1 MSFDSA
7 DVRLVLITGTPS
19 VSVSDITKA
28 FSDYFVVPDQD
39 LFFKEVKT
47 QEILKDQKAKKPNS
61 VASHN

>member
-28 FSDYFVVPDQD
+28 FSDYFVVPDQE
-39 LFFKEVKT
+39 FFF
-47 QEILKDQKAKKPNS
+47 
-61 VASHN
+61 